1 MAEVTEQI
9 VREAPEIEA
18 IKLGLLES
26 AKTLSGTPVN
36 IPAQQIAG
44 FSPLQQQA
52 FGAAEQGVGAFQP
65 YLTEAGFTLG
75 DSQTA
80 LGGVMS
86 GASPYQD
93 EAAFGLR
100 QAAAGISP
108 EVTAAQLGIE
118 GALQGATQATGRFNP
133 ADIAQY
139 QSPYEE
145 LAVQQALAD
154 IARQGQIQQQ
164 GLQAQAA
171 NVGAFGGSRQA
182 IAEQELNRNILDQ
195 QARTAAQMRNLGFNT
210 AGQMGQQAFEQQ
222 QARLLQAA
230 QLGLTGSREAG
241 QLGLSGQ
248 QLQSQLSQGLGTLGV
263 DYGGLGLQQ
272 GESLGTLGLRQ
283 ASLGQQQ
290 QALGQGE
297 AGFLFDL
304 GQKQQSQQ
312 QAELEAERATQLQAN
327 YEPYQRLGFLSD
339 IYKGAPSTQMS
350 LTGSTSPSVS
360 TGEKI
365 LGLGIAGLSA
375 AAGAS
380 KAGLF

>member
-36 IPAQQIAG
+36 IPAQLIAG

-118 GALQGATQATGRFNP
+118 GGIDAAGSLASGKVLQGRLGDFNNNGVLDGAIVVAGNIP
-133 ADIAQY
+133 LNSMLLPGA
-139 QSPYEE
+139 PYAFIRYFETDLNFDGVE
-145 LAVQQALAD
+145 LGD
-154 IARQGQIQQQ
+154 DW
-164 GLQAQAA
+164 
-171 NVGAFGGSRQA
+171 GASISNG
-182 IAEQELNRNILDQ
+182 
-195 QARTAAQMRNLGFNT
+195 TT
-210 AGQMGQQAFEQQ
+210 VK
-222 QARLLQAA
+222 
-230 QLGLTGSREAG
+230 
-241 QLGLSGQ
+241 
-248 QLQSQLSQGLGTLGV
+248 LQSISPNRK
-263 DYGGLGLQQ
+263 YEGG
-272 GESLGTLGLRQ
+272 
-283 ASLGQQQ
+283 
-290 QALGQGE
+290 
-297 AGFLFDL
+297 
-304 GQKQQSQQ
+304 K
-312 QAELEAERATQLQAN
+312 
-327 YEPYQRLGFLSD
+327 
-339 IYKGAPSTQMS
+339 
-350 LTGSTSPSVS
+350 
-360 TGEKI
+360 
-365 LGLGIAGLSA
+365 
-375 AAGAS
+375 
-380 KAGLF
+380 